1 MRRARARA
9 AAGGGVSQAS
19 SSGRAPQLRASSSRG
34 ARSVP
39 QAQTHAG
46 FGAARPARALI
57 RPVAG
62 NAFGDQTVEARG
74 RIKTHGAGQARVD
87 HHPYPFNGQAGFGY
101 GGGEHYFAA
110 ARRGRGDGRVL
121 VGGGQIAVQGMHGHA
136 GREPG
141 QSFGGAS
148 DFTRAGQKSQNAA
161 GFFGEGQAH
170 GPFHGRN
177 RVRPSAA
184 PVSGRK
190 GRGKV
195 AQVHGPE
202 PPLGTQYRAVAQQ
215 APQRVRVQSGGHD
228 QQAQIGP

>member
-1 MRRARARA
+1 HVTQAGMQGQAGQSLAVGRQRRPVRSGPGKADRAQQFQRA
-9 AAGGGVSQAS
+9 SGAGQGGG
-19 SSGRAPQLRASSSRG
+19 GRGRQPGKFLRPGSPTQGVQQQRGGVRFQYFGAGSRG
-34 ARSVP
+34 QDSSLVP

-101 GGGEHYFAA
+101 GGGEHDFAA
-110 ARRGRGDGRVL
+110 ARRGGGDGRVL

-136 GREPG
+136 GPAPG

-177 RVRPSAA
+177 RVR
-184 PVSGRK
+184 
-190 GRGKV
+190 
-195 AQVHGPE
+195 
-202 PPLGTQYRAVAQQ
+202 
-215 APQRVRVQSGGHD
+215 
-228 QQAQIGP
+228 